1 MKKEKVI
8 ILRIAYVITILG
20 VLWLFISGQS
30 LRALN
35 QKVDKELELEIEK
48 VAEQENKFQELQ
60 KEIKD
65 INSKDYIEK
74 IATEQLG
81 MVEEDMIVFRE
92 KK

>member
-8 ILRIAYVITILG
+8 ILRIAYVITVLG
-20 VLWLFISGQS
+20 VLWLFLSGQN

-48 VAEQENKFQELQ
+48 VAEQENKLEELQ